1 MPRKK
6 KNDITI
12 GDVVILLNNLYKKAK
27 SLEYVKKPMSWALYH
42 TWQEIDKKER
52 KRAEYVRDKQ

>member
-42 TWQEIDKKER
+42 TWQEIDKKEVDN
-52 KRAEYVRDKQ
+52 EPDDT

>member
-52 KRAEYVRDKQ
+52 KRSEYVRDKQ

>member
-1 MPRKK
+1 MPWKK

-12 GDVVILLNNLYKKAK
+12 GDVVILLNDLYKKAK

-52 KRAEYVRDKQ
+52 KRAE